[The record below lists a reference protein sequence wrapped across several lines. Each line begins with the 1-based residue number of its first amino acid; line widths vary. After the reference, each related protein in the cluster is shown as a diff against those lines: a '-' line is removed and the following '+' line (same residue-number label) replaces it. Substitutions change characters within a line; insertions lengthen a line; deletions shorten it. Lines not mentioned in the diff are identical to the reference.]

1 MRKNV
6 ISKILC
12 TKCRKIRNL
21 ILLFIL
27 IVFSSSP
34 VMATN
39 LIDAK
44 PITIQKS
51 NITVKEALDIV
62 KQQSGIYLMY
72 QEKIINKSLRIN
84 LNLKNAPLEKA
95 LNSIC
100 SQAGLKYEFAD
111 DHVLLTLLP
120 LPKQKNTPV
129 NKPMIIR
136 GQVIDETGAP
146 MIGATVRIEGKN
158 TGTATDVNGA
168 YSIEALN
175 GDYLIVSYLGYKNE
189 RTRINN
195 KNLINFTLESDAQLL
210 DDVVV
215 TGYQT
220 ISKERAT
227 GAFDIVGQ
235 KLIDKPSTSIAQ
247 RLVGVVPGVDASQDA
262 DGNVSFVIRGQGSL
276 ISKKDPLLVV
286 DGFPIEG
293 KFSSINP
300 NDVESISILKDAAAA
315 SIWGARASNGVIVIT
330 TKKSKKNKGLNV
342 EFSAQ
347 VKISSK
353 TDIDYL
359 RNSASSTDMV
369 EYEKSI
375 FGKYSN
381 PPMGSITNQSGFR
394 SNYNKIYTQAGTLYN
409 QYATDEISEAEMN
422 TGLSRLQTLDNKKQ
436 IEEYL
441 LQRPIYQQY
450 NLSLSGATDRMSNYV
465 SLLYSHDI
473 QRYQE
478 NKNDDMQFNYRGQM
492 NIFKWLD
499 FDLSATVQYKDAT
512 NSGISDSDITSLSPY
527 DMLVNPDGSYTNL
540 NFLKFYTPMIDAM
553 VPKENFPYSD
563 WSYNPITEIKNRNLN
578 TTNVNLRFQGGLT
591 FKIIKGLTLS
601 TKFQYERL
609 QADYRNLYNDQTFY
623 VRNMINQA
631 STWNMN
637 TNDVTQNIPSGSI
650 LYESKSI
657 IDNYNWRNQI
667 NFNRTV
673 AKVHAINFVGG
684 IEISQLRTKNYNYAP
699 SYGYDDDHLTV
710 GIFPNGTKGLTNWI
724 GNALNLN
731 YINEYKYRTDR
742 YFSAFANLAYTF
754 DDRYSISGSFRID
767 ASNFITKDPSYR
779 YSPFWSVGASW
790 NMSNEEFME
799 SIDFIDYLKPR
810 ITFGCNGNS
819 DSTTSLI
826 PLIAMN
832 GYNQITGELE
842 SEIYSKGNPTL
853 RWERTNT
860 LNIGIDYSFFH
871 NKLYGK
877 IDYYYK
883 HGKDILADVAIP
895 IVNGSE
901 SATINNAE
909 ITNHGI
915 EFQIGSQMKITKE
928 LTWDGN
934 IVFAYNKNKVKKL
947 FKTSMP
953 YWWLSGEGAG
963 QQYIEGKPI
972 NSLYSYV
979 YGGMKNV
986 GTTDSPKMMPVV
998 NLINGEYMPFGGSTS
1013 YDGLDF
1019 LEYQGTKVA
1028 PYNIGMTH
1036 SFSYKGIDLSFTFTG
1051 KFGHVFRRTGF
1062 NYPTYGEVP
1071 NAQITDIMNADPN
1084 EIAPMPYQD
1093 TDELVQW
1100 NKANYLNYL
1109 TTNAFSIRMQEL
1121 TLSYTLPAK
1130 YIYKAGMNR
1139 LTFYLQ
1145 GNNLFTIKSINE
1157 DPEYRYGRFRLQPS
1171 CTLGVKLGF

>member
-1 MRKNV
+1 MGKNV
-6 ISKILC
+6 ICEILC
-12 TKCRKIRNL
+12 TKCSKIRNL
-21 ILLFIL
+21 TLLFIL
-27 IVFSSSP
+27 IVFSSLS
-34 VMATN
+34 VTATN
-39 LIDAK
+39 LSDAK
-44 PITIQKS
+44 PISIQRS
-51 NITVKEALDIV
+51 NISVKEALDIV
-62 KQQSGIYLMY
+62 KQQSGVYLMY
-72 QEKIINKSLRIN
+72 QEKIINRSLRIN
-84 LNLKNAPLEKA
+84 LNLKNATLEKA
-95 LNSIC
+95 LDSIC
-100 SQAGLKYEFAD
+100 SQAGLKYELAD
-111 DHVLLTLLP
+111 DHVLLTPLLP
-120 LPKQKNTPV
+120 PKQKNAPAA
-129 NKPMIIR
+129 KPMIIR
-136 GQVIDETGAP
+136 GQVIDEAGASL
-146 MIGATVRIEGKN
+146 IGATVRIDGKN

-168 YSIEALN
+168 YSIEASS
-175 GDYLIVSYLGYKNE
+175 GDYLVVSYLGYKSE
-189 RTRINN
+189 RIRVNN
-195 KNLINFTLESDAQLL
+195 RNLINFTLESDVQLL

-235 KLIDKPSTSIAQ
+235 KIIDKPSTSIAQ
-247 RLVGVVPGVDASQDA
+247 RLVGVVPGVAASQDA
-262 DGNVSFVIRGQGSL
+262 NGNVSFVIRGQGSL
-276 ISKKDPLLVV
+276 ISKKEPLLVV

-293 KFSSINP
+293 TFNSINP

-330 TKKSKKNKGLNV
+330 TKNSKKNKGLNV

-347 VKISSK
+347 VKINSK
-353 TDIDYL
+353 TDVDYL
-359 RNSASSTDMV
+359 RNSASSTDMI

-375 FGKYSN
+375 FGKYGN
-381 PPMGSITNQSGFR
+381 PAMGSTANQSGFR
-394 SNYNKIYTQAGTLYN
+394 SSYNKLYTQAGTLYN
-409 QYATDEISEAEMN
+409 QFATNEISEAEMN
-422 TGLSRLQTLDNKKQ
+422 AGLSKLQTLDNKKQ

-492 NIFKWLD
+492 NVFKWLD
-499 FDLSATVQYKDAT
+499 FDLSATVQYKDAK
-512 NSGISDSDITSLSPY
+512 NSGISASDVTSLAPY
-527 DMLVNPDGSYTNL
+527 DMLVNPDGSYADL

-553 VPKENFPYSD
+553 VPKEDFPYSD
-563 WSYNPITEIKNRNLN
+563 WSYNPITEIKNRNLK

-591 FKIIKGLTLS
+591 FKIIEGLTLT

-609 QADYRNLYNDQTFY
+609 QTDYRNLYNDRTFY
-623 VRNMINQA
+623 VRNMVNQA
-631 STWNMN
+631 STWDWS
-637 TNDVTQNIPSGSI
+637 TGNITANLPSGSI

-657 IDNYNWRNQI
+657 VDNYNWRNQI

-684 IEISQLRTKNYNYAP
+684 IELNQLRTKNYNYAP

-710 GIFPNGTKGLTNWI
+710 GIFPNGTKGLKNWT
-724 GNALNLN
+724 GSALNLN
-731 YINEYKYRTDR
+731 YINQYKYKTDR

-754 DDRYSISGSFRID
+754 DDRYSVSGSFRID

-790 NMSNEEFME
+790 NMTNEEFME
-799 SIDFIDYLKPR
+799 SLDFIGYLKPR

-819 DSTTSLI
+819 DSSTSLI
-826 PLIAMN
+826 PLIAMD
-832 GYNQITGELE
+832 GYNQLTGELE
-842 SEIYSKGNPTL
+842 ADIYSRGNPTL

-895 IVNGSE
+895 IVNGSN
-901 SATINNAE
+901 SAVINNAE

-915 EFQIGSQMKITKE
+915 EFQIGSQMNITKD

-934 IVFAYNKNKVKKL
+934 VVFAYNKNKVKKL

-972 NSLYSYV
+972 NSLYAYT
-979 YGGMKNV
+979 YGGIKNV
-986 GTTDSPKMMPVV
+986 GTADSPKMMPVV
-998 NLINGEYMPFGGSTS
+998 NLINGEYMPFGGETS

-1019 LEYQGTKVA
+1019 LEYQGTKAA
-1028 PYNIGMTH
+1028 PYDIGMTH

-1051 KFGHVFRRTGF
+1051 KFGHVFQRTGF
-1062 NYPTYGEVP
+1062 NYPTRGEIP
-1071 NAQITDIMNADPN
+1071 NAQISDIMNADPN
-1084 EIAPMPYQD
+1084 EIVPMPYQD

-1100 NKANYLNYL
+1100 NKANYLSYL

-1121 TLSYTLPAK
+1121 TLSYTLPMK
-1130 YIYKAGMNR
+1130 YINRAGMNR

-1145 GNNLFTIKSINE
+1145 GNNLFTIKSIDE
-1157 DPEYRYGRFRLQPS
+1157 DPEYRYGHFRLQPS

>member
-1 MRKNV
+1 MRKKT

-12 TKCRKIRNL
+12 GKCSKIRNL
-21 ILLFIL
+21 TLLFIL
-27 IVFSSSP
+27 IVFSSLP
-34 VMATN
+34 VMAN
-39 LIDAK
+39 SLMNAK
-44 PITIQKS
+44 PVTIQKNS
-51 NITVKEALDIV
+51 IGVKEALDIV
-62 KQQSGIYLMY
+62 KKQSGIYLMY
-72 QEKIINKSLRIN
+72 QEKIIDKSLRIN
-84 LNLKNAPLEKA
+84 LNLKNATLKDA

-100 SQAGLKYEFAD
+100 SQSGLKYEFAD
-111 DHVLLTLLP
+111 DHVLLTQLP
-120 LPKQKNTPV
+120 NQKKV
-129 NKPMIIR
+129 ISNKPMTIR
-136 GQVIDETGAP
+136 GKVFDETGTP
-146 MIGATVRIEGKN
+146 LIGATVRIEGTN
-158 TGTATDVNGA
+158 TGTATDINGT
-168 YSIEALN
+168 YSIETSN
-175 GDYLIVSYLGYKNE
+175 GKNLIISYLGYKSE
-189 RTRINN
+189 RIYIN
-195 KNLINFTLESDAQLL
+195 KKDVINIMLESDTQLL
-210 DDVVV
+210 EDVVV

-235 KLIDKPSTSIAQ
+235 KLIDKPSSSIAQ
-247 RLVGVVPGVDASQDA
+247 RLVGVVPGVATTQNA
-262 DGNVSFVIRGQGSL
+262 DGDISFVIRGQGSL
-276 ISKKDPLLVV
+276 ISKKEPLLVV

-293 KFSSINP
+293 NFSSINP

-381 PPMGSITNQSGFR
+381 PPIGSITNQNGFK

-409 QYATDEISEAEMN
+409 KYATNEISEAEMN
-422 TGLSRLQTLDNKKQ
+422 EGLSKLQTLDNKKQ

-473 QRYQE
+473 QRYKE

-492 NIFKWLD
+492 NVFKWLD
-499 FDLSATVQYKDAT
+499 FDLSATVQYKDAI
-512 NSGISDSDITSLSPY
+512 NSGISSSDITSLSPY

-591 FKIIKGLTLS
+591 FKIIEGLTLS

-609 QADYRNLYNDQTFY
+609 QTDYRNLYNDQTFY
-623 VRNMINQA
+623 VRNMVNRA

-637 TNDVTQNIPSGSI
+637 TNDVTQNLPSGSI

-673 AKVHAINFVGG
+673 AKLHAINFVGG
-684 IEISQLRTKNYNYAP
+684 IELSQLRTKNYNYAP

-710 GIFPNGTKGLTNWI
+710 GIFPNGTKNLKNWI
-724 GNALNLN
+724 GSALNLD
-731 YINEYKYRTDR
+731 YINEYKYKTDR

-754 DDRYSISGSFRID
+754 DNRYSVSGSFRID

-790 NMSNEEFME
+790 NMANEEFME
-799 SIDFIDYLKPR
+799 PVDFIDYFKPR

-860 LNIGIDYSFFH
+860 LNIGVDYSFFH

-915 EFQIGSQMKITKE
+915 EFQIGSQMKITNE

-934 IVFAYNKNKVKKL
+934 IVFAYNKNKVKRL
-947 FKTSMP
+947 LKTSMP

-979 YGGMKNV
+979 YGGIKNV
-986 GTTDSPKMMPVV
+986 GTADNPKIMPVV
-998 NLINGEYMPFGGSTS
+998 NLINDEYMPFGGSTS

-1036 SFSYKGIDLSFTFTG
+1036 SFSYRGIDLSFTFTG

-1062 NYPTYGEVP
+1062 NYATRGETP

-1130 YIYKAGMNR
+1130 YIHKAGMNR

-1145 GNNLFTIKSINE
+1145 GNNLFTIKSIDE
-1157 DPEYRYGRFRLQPS
+1157 DPEYRYGGFRLQPS